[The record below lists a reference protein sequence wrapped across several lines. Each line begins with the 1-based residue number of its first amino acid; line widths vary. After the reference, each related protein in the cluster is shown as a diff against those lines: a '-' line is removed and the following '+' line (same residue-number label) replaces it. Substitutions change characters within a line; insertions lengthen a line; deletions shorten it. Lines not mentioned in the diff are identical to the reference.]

1 MPNKSGSWFRQKERI
16 LQKKKKTCSIIYCG
30 LSVGKSAE
38 CFSCL
43 PWLCWAV
50 LLSSEQVSDGKT
62 TTHILPFGQLW
73 FRIHLWVSN
82 TQFPHKALSNSGNTK
97 KKGGILCQALARQG
111 HCMYK
116 PICQGTEPPHSSLI
130 LNKIHLQ
137 CSSDANVHCGR
148 TNNRFVWAERFFL
161 WFIQF

>member
-16 LQKKKKTCSIIYCG
+16 LQKKNLAASFIVGYQLENQLNVFPACPGCAG
-30 LSVGKSAE
+30 LS
-38 CFSCL
+38 
-43 PWLCWAV
+43 CWA
-50 LLSSEQVSDGKT
+50 LSRLSASWWKNHH
-62 TTHILPFGQLW
+62 THFAIW

-116 PICQGTEPPHSSLI
+116 PICQGTEPPHSNLI